1 MCMYIK
7 YIQMLQIMIELFL
20 YEGYMYFTHYY
31 FLTTSICNQLV
42 SFNLGYLS
50 FHICF
55 ICQHGVWH
63 LYMVP
68 DRVLFNANHVCPFK
82 YTREITVIDERGK
95 GS

>member
-7 YIQMLQIMIELFL
+7 IYTNAADNELFL
-20 YEGYMYFTHYY
+20 YEKYMYFTHNY

-42 SFNLGYLS
+42 SFNLGNLS

-55 ICQHGVWH
+55 ICQDGVWH

-68 DRVLFNANHVCPFK
+68 DRVLFNANHVCSFK
-82 YTREITVIDERGK
+82 YTGEITVIDERGK
-95 GS
+95 GN